1 MNTGM
6 DMYGTNQMDLQG
18 SNVVEYRGNESESH
32 IRLRQPK
39 RTMSAYAC
47 FSRSMWV
54 QQSGM
59 ICRFKQVREELGDQ
73 PRQCD
78 IFKVI
83 AGRWKEMSPEEK
95 APFEEEVV
103 IMAMDSRAGGKGPP
117 AIQERDATI
126 PQAAPRGGEEH
137 GALRHGERRGAV
149 QELTD
154 APEGVSLQ

>member
-54 QQSGM
+54 QQSGV
-59 ICRFKQVREELGDQ
+59 IRRFKQVREELGDQ

-103 IMAMDSRAGGKGPP
+103 IMAMNMALFGTANGVVQFKNSQMLQKAFHSNDHLRV
-117 AIQERDATI
+117 
-126 PQAAPRGGEEH
+126 GEVVGIECRLH
-137 GALRHGERRGAV
+137 
-149 QELTD
+149 
-154 APEGVSLQ
+154 SSC

>member
-1 MNTGM
+1 MDNIQENQEYINPQEYGSMPLNTQ
-6 DMYGTNQMDLQG
+6 NFSLKP
-18 SNVVEYRGNESESH
+18 
-32 IRLRQPK
+32 PK
-39 RTMSAYAC
+39 RLMSAYAC

-54 QQSGM
+54 QQSGV

-103 IMAMDSRAGGKGPP
+103 IMAMESREGGKGPP
-117 AIQERDATI
+117 AIQE
-126 PQAAPRGGEEH
+126 
-137 GALRHGERRGAV
+137 
-149 QELTD
+149 
-154 APEGVSLQ
+154 

>member
-1 MNTGM
+1 
-6 DMYGTNQMDLQG
+6 MYGTNQMDLQG

-54 QQSGM
+54 QQSGV

-83 AGRWKEMSPEEK
+83 AGRWKEGSNVGIP
-95 APFEEEVV
+95 V
-103 IMAMDSRAGGKGPP
+103 ISSS
-117 AIQERDATI
+117 T
-126 PQAAPRGGEEH
+126 
-137 GALRHGERRGAV
+137 
-149 QELTD
+149 
-154 APEGVSLQ
+154 

>member
-1 MNTGM
+1 
-6 DMYGTNQMDLQG
+6 MYGTNQMDIQG
-18 SNVVEYRGNESESH
+18 SNVVEYRGSESESH

-47 FSRSMWV
+47 FSRSMCIQCSV
-54 QQSGM
+54 IM
-59 ICRFKQVREELGDQ
+59 HRFKQVREELGDQ

-103 IMAMDSRAGGKGPP
+103 ILRVDSQEGGKGPY
-117 AIQERDATI
+117 TI
-126 PQAAPRGGEEH
+126 
-137 GALRHGERRGAV
+137 
-149 QELTD
+149 
-154 APEGVSLQ
+154 